1 MIDIQAL
8 FNEVKREADARN
20 IVYDK
25 NCTCVVNGRLKS
37 AWGAQCLETVQQRDV
52 GQLCRAFC
60 HSRSLGKCFGDK
72 RDYCARVVS
81 SAGSP

>member
-8 FNEVKREADARN
+8 FNEVKQKADTRN

-37 AWGAQCLETVQQRDV
+37 VWGRNV
-52 GQLCRAFC
+52 
-60 HSRSLGKCFGDK
+60 SRQYSNGTWTNCVEL
-72 RDYCARVVS
+72 
-81 SAGSP
+81 